1 MGDRLDCDGVDDGA
15 ARGVFFLLVGVA
27 DGEGHDAGL
36 GLEGPGVG
44 VPAAAGVDRLDGE
57 LAGLGRVAGDGDG
70 LQAQLLELK
79 VTE

>member
-1 MGDRLDCDGVDDGA
+1 MAMASMMGPHAGSSASSV
-15 ARGVFFLLVGVA
+15 LVGVA